1 MTQMMESQEKIF
13 RLMINNL
20 KDQFERE
27 LSHWKN
33 MKESIDQ
40 YMRKEAEEVWN
51 LFKDYP
57 E

>member
-1 MTQMMESQEKIF
+1 MMESQEKIF